1 MLACSLL
8 GPALWSSGGK
18 DVDPAALVD
27 RCAALVDSQEA
38 DSGEAAWV
46 RGRILLASDT
56 IGRPAPPGFSAAGL
70 ARELAADPAPP
81 SAFTAWAWSYAMQ
94 SLARLPDPSSYEEH
108 RSLWLAAQPPVA
120 RTDPDAAWAFV
131 CALAAAAQ
139 ARDADAYGAF
149 RAPLFSP
156 PAGVCAAIPEGDYR
170 AWACGT
176 VAVAAATAGDAPRH
190 AAARESAG
198 LLLPTA
204 GGGAAVA
211 FACAAFAG
219 YVADT
224 EGDGARSQLFKL
236 SVPDTF
242 AALSA
247 LK

>member
-1 MLACSLL
+1 M
-8 GPALWSSGGK
+8 
-18 DVDPAALVD
+18 
-27 RCAALVDSQEA
+27 
-38 DSGEAAWV
+38 
-46 RGRILLASDT
+46 
-56 IGRPAPPGFSAAGL
+56 
-70 ARELAADPAPP
+70 
-81 SAFTAWAWSYAMQ
+81 
-94 SLARLPDPSSYEEH
+94 
-108 RSLWLAAQPPVA
+108 
-120 RTDPDAAWAFV
+120 

-176 VAVAAATAGDAPRH
+176 VAVAAATAGDAPLL

-198 LLLPTA
+198 GLLPTA

-211 FACAAFAG
+211 FACAAFAD
-219 YVADT
+219 YVADGERRAET
-224 EGDGARSQLFKL
+224 TGGDGARSQLFKL

-247 LK
+247 LKATT